1 MKKLWPWSVLVA
13 LGLTQSVFAADVL
26 VIGSQDR
33 QSKLSGSGQFISKKE
48 IKENTSVDIH
58 RLLRREVPGVSVIEE
73 DGLGLIPNISFRGVN
88 ASRSFKLTL
97 MEDGV
102 LSAPAPYSAPAA
114 YYSPYI
120 GRMSGLEALKGS
132 SQVEYGPSTTGGV
145 LNYISTPF
153 TTSPRTQ
160 FRLHAGSFKERQLLA
175 SHSDKV
181 GNFSYVIEFAG
192 REMEGFR
199 RIDNLD
205 NVQKDSKD
213 TGQRRIEPMV
223 KLAYDFEGENFQ
235 RLEFKYGHTDL
246 LAKETY
252 VGLTD
257 EDFANDPFR
266 RYAATRFDRLDA
278 KQTRTH
284 LRHYLNMSNGLDVIT
299 TLYYNKFERNWYKLN
314 GVDLEDASKVSI
326 YKGEA
331 AGSFDVKANNRWYE
345 SLGLEQK
352 LSKTFGAHKLNFG
365 WRVHSDYERRK
376 QWVDQYTQSSN
387 GAISSIDRGT
397 PGSNANRKASAK
409 AIALYLQDEMSFGR
423 WTLTPGVRVERV
435 EFSYDDYKN
444 TGPIRERDLTV
455 VNPGLGLRYAVSE
468 NSSFF
473 GGLHV
478 GSSLPDTGSATRD
491 TNPLDEERSYN
502 AELGHRFFNQ
512 QGLKFESTLFY
523 THLKDMIAVSSAST
537 GTTQSESIGKA
548 DSYGVELK
556 TAYDLGLAQN
566 WSFNNPYFLTATWNK
581 TSIGGDYENAEYL
594 TGGKGNALPYAPEV
608 QLSVGTGFSKGGW
621 MLDIAGTFVDE
632 VYATGEN
639 LESEKVDSHFTVDL
653 RLAHELREN
662 TSLSLSVQN
671 LLDKEY
677 MVSRRPYG
685 ARVGRPQT
693 ILVGLES
700 SF

>member
-1 MKKLWPWSVLVA
+1 MKKLWPWSTLVA
-13 LGLTQSVFAADVL
+13 VGLTQSVLAADVL

-33 QSKLSGSGQFISKKE
+33 ENELTGSGQFISQEE
-48 IKENTSVDIH
+48 IQENTSVDVH

-73 DGLGLIPNISFRGVN
+73 DGLGIIPNISFRGVN

-132 SQVEYGPSTTGGV
+132 SQVQYGPSTTGGV

-153 TTSPRTQ
+153 TTEPRTQ
-160 FRLHAGSFKERQLLA
+160 FRLHAGSFKERQVLT

-181 GNFSYVIEFAG
+181 GNLSYVLEFAG

-199 RIDNLD
+199 RIDALE
-205 NVQKDSKD
+205 NVQKDSSD

-246 LAKETY
+246 VAKETY
-252 VGLTD
+252 LGLTD
-257 EDFANDPFR
+257 EDFAEDPFR
-266 RYAATRFDRLDA
+266 RYAASRFDRLDA

-314 GVDLEDASKVSI
+314 GVDLDDPSKVSI

-345 SLGLEQK
+345 SLGVQQK
-352 LSKTFGAHKLNFG
+352 LSKTFGAHKLKLG

-376 QWVDQYTQSSN
+376 QWVDQYNQAAN
-387 GAISSIDRGT
+387 GSISSINRGA
-397 PGSNANRKASAK
+397 PGSDANRKASAE
-409 AIALYLQDEMSFGR
+409 AMALYLQDEMSFGR

-444 TGPIRERDLTV
+444 SDPIRERDLTV
-455 VNPGLGLRYAVSE
+455 VNPGVGFRYALSE
-468 NSSFF
+468 TSSLF

-491 TNPLDEERSYN
+491 SNPLDEEKSYN
-502 AELGHRFFNQ
+502 AELGYRLFDQ
-512 QGLKFESTLFY
+512 QAFKFESTLFY
-523 THLKDMIAVSSAST
+523 TQLKDMIAVSSAST

-548 DSYGVELK
+548 DTYGVELK
-556 TAYDLGLAQN
+556 TTYDLGLQRG

-581 TSIGGDYENAEYL
+581 TSIGGDYEDAEYL
-594 TGGKGNALPYAPEV
+594 TGEEGNSLPYSPEL
-608 QLSVGTGFSKGGW
+608 QLTAGTGLSKDGW
-621 MLDIAGTFVDE
+621 MLDIAGTYVGE
-632 VYATGEN
+632 VYDTGEN
-639 LESEKVDSHFTVDL
+639 LESGKIDSHFTVDL
-653 RLAHELREN
+653 MLAYDLRES
-662 TSLSLSVQN
+662 TTLSLSVHN
-671 LLDKEY
+671 LFDEEY
-677 MVSRRPYG
+677 MVSRQPYG

-693 ILVGLES
+693 LLVGLES